1 MSERVVGEW
10 TGTSQA
16 LFTVPSHTTFL
27 NALSRDVS
35 ETLSDMHNYKTVK
48 YEMNCGSAGGEL
60 AYEK

>member
-1 MSERVVGEW
+1 MLERAVGEW
-10 TGTSQA
+10 IDTSEV
-16 LFTVPSHTTFL
+16 LLMFPSHTTFL
-27 NALSRDVS
+27 NALSTDVS